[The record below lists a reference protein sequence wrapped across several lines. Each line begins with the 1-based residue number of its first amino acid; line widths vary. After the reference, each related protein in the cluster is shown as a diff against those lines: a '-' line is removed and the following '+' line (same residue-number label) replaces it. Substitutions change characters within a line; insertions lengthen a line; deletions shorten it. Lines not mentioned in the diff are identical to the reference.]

1 MIIYPLIHL
10 PNCVI
15 CYKINLT
22 YLLRG
27 DFMNSKTKNA
37 LLTVL
42 ALVVYVGF
50 MVGIG
55 FIFNLFWAM
64 DKATTIIYWLT
75 KGIICFM
82 VVVLALIMVLG
93 KTDKGVGAMQ
103 LFFTIFISFIPLV
116 VRALCLIPVA
126 GVYIA
131 GILAFIVICLYLIT
145 MISLGAYGKGEGT
158 KKI

>member
-1 MIIYPLIHL
+1 
-10 PNCVI
+10 
-15 CYKINLT
+15 
-22 YLLRG
+22 
-27 DFMNSKTKNA
+27 MNIKTKNT
-37 LLTVL
+37 LFTIL

-50 MVGIG
+50 MVGFG
-55 FIFNLFWAM
+55 FILNLFWPM
-64 DKATTIIYWLT
+64 DNATTILYWLT

-82 VVVLALIMVLG
+82 VVVLSLIMVLG
-93 KTDKGVGAMQ
+93 KTDKGIGAMQ
-103 LFFTIFISFIPLV
+103 LFFTIFISFMPLLI
-116 VRALCLIPVA
+116 RALCLIPVA

>member
-1 MIIYPLIHL
+1 
-10 PNCVI
+10 
-15 CYKINLT
+15 
-22 YLLRG
+22 
-27 DFMNSKTKNA
+27 MNSKAKNV

-55 FIFNLFWAM
+55 FIFNLFWPM
-64 DKATTIIYWLT
+64 DNTTTILYWLV

-82 VVVLALIMVLG
+82 VFVLTLVMVLG
-93 KTDKGVGAMQ
+93 KADKGVGGMQ
-103 LFFTIFISFIPLV
+103 LFFTIFISFMPLL
-116 VRALCLIPVA
+116 VRALCLIPVV

-131 GILAFIVICLYLIT
+131 GILSFIVICLYLIT

>member
-1 MIIYPLIHL
+1 
-10 PNCVI
+10 
-15 CYKINLT
+15 
-22 YLLRG
+22 
-27 DFMNSKTKNA
+27 MNSKTKNV

-42 ALVVYVGF
+42 ALFVYVGF

-55 FIFNLFWAM
+55 FIFNLFWPM
-64 DKATTIIYWLT
+64 DNATTILYWLT

-82 VVVLALIMVLG
+82 VVVLALVMMLG
-93 KTDKGVGAMQ
+93 KTDKGINAMQ
-103 LFFTIFISFIPLV
+103 LFFTLFISFIPLV

-131 GILAFIVICLYLIT
+131 GILAFIIICLYLIT